1 MFMLVVFGFISLYFH
16 FYIKQKKLISFFVFS
31 FLHLVLGIYQ
41 LYWACVAWRLR
52 FFNKWD
58 YIANKF
64 LLVILG
70 QTNYEKFLAENWL
83 VDVMVINN
91 L

>member
-1 MFMLVVFGFISLYFH
+1 
-16 FYIKQKKLISFFVFS
+16 
-31 FLHLVLGIYQ
+31 LGIYQ
-41 LYWACVAWRLR
+41 LYWACVAWRLH

-58 YIANKF
+58 YIANEF

-70 QTNYEKFLAENWL
+70 QTNYEKFLAENQL

-91 L
+91 LKEDSKDETIEFTYEYDVLHV